1 MAIPRNRG
9 LVAVA
14 VAMAI
19 PRNRGFVNRPI
30 RVAVD
35 PSTILSRPRKVCSA
49 LTGLVARPFSCK
61 AAFTMRFFPQQTG
74 IVLGTAPDSQ
84 DFVFKHTTS
93 ACRAFPHI
101 SHFCVG
107 LSLTNVEPQHKARF
121 LAESP

>member
-1 MAIPRNRG
+1 M
-9 LVAVA
+9 
-14 VAMAI
+14 
-19 PRNRGFVNRPI
+19 
-30 RVAVD
+30 
-35 PSTILSRPRKVCSA
+35 
-49 LTGLVARPFSCK
+49 FSCK
-61 AAFTMRFFPQQTG
+61 AAFTMRFFFHSIRTG

-93 ACRAFPHI
+93 ACRAFPHR